1 MTKLSE
7 GGFQATVG
15 PAAPG
20 WRAVNSGRTPAVV
33 TTTNNN
39 ATVKASPSKD
49 VQHTDGPQRPRKQRR
64 LAAVATGFPTDPEAP
79 EAPEVAAIAQ
89 PTTTSQESP
98 LQPEDRAPSMSTIA
112 KQIQVAASEA
122 WDCRFRY
129 HDVFV
134 LLLAWEE
141 DEKSTSPEFAHLEE
155 TFRCVYHYK
164 TEVWKM
170 PTRSPE
176 RDIKERLLSFLSVND
191 AEDTLVIIYYTGHAM
206 PNPHSQEAPLW
217 SPYAS
222 SLLFPLPVHFRL
234 ALGH

>member
-7 GGFQATVG
+7 GDFQATVS

-33 TTTNNN
+33 TTTNN

-49 VQHTDGPQRPRKQRR
+49 VQHTDGSQRPRKQRR
-64 LAAVATGFPTDPEAP
+64 LATVATGFPKD
-79 EAPEVAAIAQ
+79 PEVAAIAQ
-89 PTTTSQESP
+89 PTTTSQGSP
-98 LQPEDRAPSMSTIA
+98 LQPEDQAPSMSMIA

-164 TEVWKM
+164 TEVWKI

-176 RDIKERLLSFLSVND
+176 RDIKERLLSFLNVND

-206 PNPHSQEAPLW
+206 LNSHPQEAPLW

-222 SLLFPLPVHFRL
+222 SLLFPLPFHFRL